1 MNRDLTALHALA
13 ASDQP
18 GPWWLG
24 GLRAGLRGAAG
35 LYGLG
40 AGGKNLLYDLGLRKP
55 RRLPAPVIGI
65 GNLVAGG
72 TGKTP
77 LVMAVVRTLLGLG
90 LPAAVISRGYGAA
103 AGKGGVTW
111 VSRGHGPLVEARAAG
126 DEPLLLAR
134 RLPVPVA
141 AGPDRWE
148 VGRAVLAQCGSR
160 VLVCD
165 DLFQHRRL
173 HRDLDLVALD
183 AARPLGNRRLLPAG
197 HLREPAVGLR
207 RAGAIILTRAD
218 DPAAVEQDRRWLR
231 GFWGAGPV
239 LACGHNL
246 AGLDDAQGQPLSPET
261 WRDHRPVLA
270 FCGLADPD
278 QFVAGLK
285 RAGMTVVDAVGFAD
299 HHFFTPQEL
308 RNLWQRATRR
318 GAAAL
323 VCSEKDWVRLPTELP
338 EGPPLWVTR
347 LELAFAPDQPDLAS
361 VLAWGLSAWGWRA

>member
-1 MNRDLTALHALA
+1 MSLDLAALHALA
-13 ASDQP
+13 ASGRP

-24 GLRAGLRGAAG
+24 VLRAGLRGAAG

-55 RRLPAPVIGI
+55 RRLPAPVIGV

-77 LVMAVVRTLLGLG
+77 LVMAVVRALWGLG

-103 AGKGGVTW
+103 AGRGGVTW
-111 VSRGHGPLVEARAAG
+111 VSRGHGPLVDAQRAG

-134 RLPVPVA
+134 RLPAPVA

-148 VGRAVLAQCGSR
+148 VGRAVLAQCGPR

-183 AARPLGNRRLLPAG
+183 AARPLGNGHLLPAG
-197 HLREPAVGLR
+197 HLREPAAGLR
-207 RAGAIILTRAD
+207 RAGALVLTRAD
-218 DPAAVEQDRRWLR
+218 DAAAVDQDRRWLR
-231 GFWGAGPV
+231 SFWGPGPV
-239 LACGHNL
+239 LACRHRL
-246 AGLDDAQGQPLSPET
+246 AGLDDAQGQPLPEAD
-261 WRDHRPVLA
+261 RRGKPVLA

-278 QFVAGLK
+278 QFAAGLT
-285 RAGMTVVDAVGFAD
+285 RAGLAVLDLAGFPD
-299 HHFFTPQEL
+299 HHFFTPAEL
-308 RNLWQRATRR
+308 GDLWRRAAAL

-323 VCSEKDWVRLPTELP
+323 VCSEKDWVRLPAELP
-338 EGPPLWVTR
+338 PGPPLWVTR
-347 LELAFAPDQPDLAS
+347 LELEFAPDQPDLAS
-361 VLAWGLSAWGWRA
+361 VLAWGLSAWRAGA

>member
-1 MNRDLTALHALA
+1 VKRDLTALHALA
-13 ASDQP
+13 ASGRP

-24 GLRAGLRGAAG
+24 VLRAGLRGAAG

-40 AGGKNLLYDLGLRKP
+40 AGGKNLVYDLGLRKP
-55 RRLPAPVIGI
+55 RRLPAPVIGV
-65 GNLVAGG
+65 GNLAVGG

-77 LVMAVVRTLLGLG
+77 LVMVVVRALLDLG

-103 AGKGGVTW
+103 AGRGGVTW
-111 VSRGHGPLVEARAAG
+111 VSSGQGPLSDARQAG

-183 AARPLGNRRLLPAG
+183 AARPLGNGHLLPAG

-207 RAGAIILTRAD
+207 RAGALVLTRSA
-218 DPAAVEQDRRWLR
+218 DPAVVDQDRRWLR
-231 GFWGAGPV
+231 SFWGPGTV
-239 LACGHNL
+239 LACGHHL
-246 AGLDDAQGQPLSPET
+246 AGLDDAQGQPLPPET
-261 WRDHRPVLA
+261 WRGRPVLA

-278 QFVAGLK
+278 QFAAGLK
-285 RAGMTVVDAVGFAD
+285 RAGLTVLDCVGFAD
-299 HHFFTPQEL
+299 HHFFTPDEL
-308 RNLWQRATRR
+308 HDLWRRAKDR

-323 VCSEKDWVRLPTELP
+323 VCSEKDWVRLPADLP
-338 EGPPLWVTR
+338 AAPPLWVTR
-347 LELAFAPDQPDLAS
+347 LELAFAPDQPGLAS
-361 VLAWGLSAWGWRA
+361 VLAWGLAAWGARA